1 MTDQTI
7 VSRRALLAGMAAGAA
22 TLAAGAFIVPAGQA
36 VAAPGS
42 VEPFNA
48 RNKQYGFLVRP
59 ENCSN
64 CGKCVD
70 ACRKHSETPPEAPS
84 RRKITAYKKKDAEGE
99 VYVSTSCMH
108 CVEPSCLSVCPAGAI
123 EKKVG
128 GIVAVNKDRCIG
140 CKYCYQA
147 CPFGVLQYNDEAMD
161 KCDCCLGAGV
171 RPGEETW
178 CAKACKFDALRFG
191 LIDELLEAC
200 PEATVV
206 QAPTKPSLL
215 MA

>member
-7 VSRRALLAGMAAGAA
+7 VSRRALLAGAALGATA
-22 TLAAGAFIVPAGQA
+22 LASGAFIVPAGQA
-36 VAAPGS
+36 LATPGS
-42 VEPFNA
+42 TESFNP
-48 RNKQYGFLVRP
+48 RNKQYGFLVKP

-64 CGKCVD
+64 CGKCVQT
-70 ACRKHSETPPEAPS
+70 CRKHSETPPEAPS
-84 RRKITAYKKKDAEGE
+84 RRKITAYQRKGAEGE

-108 CVEPSCLSVCPAGAI
+108 CVEPSCAAVCPAGAI

-147 CPFGVLQYNDEAMD
+147 CPFGVPQYNDEAMD

-171 RPGEETW
+171 KPGEQTW
-178 CAKACKFDALRFG
+178 CARACKFDALRYG
-191 LIDELLEAC
+191 LIDDLLAAC

>member
-7 VSRRALLAGMAAGAA
+7 VSRRALLAGVAAGATA
-22 TLAAGAFIVPAGQA
+22 LAAGAFIVPTGQA

-48 RNKQYGFLVRP
+48 RNKQYGFLVKP

-70 ACRKHSETPPEAPS
+70 ACRKHSETPPEVPS
-84 RRKITAYKKKDAEGE
+84 RRKITAYQRKGAEGE

-108 CVEPSCLSVCPAGAI
+108 CVDPSCLSVCPAGAI

-147 CPFGVLQYNDEAMD
+147 CPFGVPQYNDEAMD

>member
-7 VSRRALLAGMAAGAA
+7 VSRRALLAGMAAGATA
-22 TLAAGAFIVPAGQA
+22 LAAGAFIVPAGQA

-70 ACRKHSETPPEAPS
+70 ACRKHSETPPEASS

-147 CPFGVLQYNDEAMD
+147 CPFGVPQYNDEAMD

>member
-1 MTDQTI
+1 M
-7 VSRRALLAGMAAGAA
+7 
-22 TLAAGAFIVPAGQA
+22 AAGAFIVPAGEA

-42 VEPFNA
+42 VESFNA
-48 RNKQYGFLVRP
+48 RNKQYGFLVKP

-70 ACRKHSETPPEAPS
+70 ACRKHSETPPEASS

-147 CPFGVLQYNDEAMD
+147 CPFGVPQYNDEAMD

-191 LIDELLEAC
+191 LIDELLEVC

>member
-42 VEPFNA
+42 VESFNA
-48 RNKQYGFLVRP
+48 RNKQYGFLVKP

-70 ACRKHSETPPEAPS
+70 ACRKHSETPPEASS

-147 CPFGVLQYNDEAMD
+147 CPFGVPQYNDEAMD